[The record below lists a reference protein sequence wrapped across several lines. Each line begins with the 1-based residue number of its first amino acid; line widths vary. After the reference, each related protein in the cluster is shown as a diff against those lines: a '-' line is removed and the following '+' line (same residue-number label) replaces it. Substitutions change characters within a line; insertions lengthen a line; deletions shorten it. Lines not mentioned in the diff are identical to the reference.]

1 LLGCALV
8 LAGCSEHK
16 HAAQTS
22 VPPAPQPA
30 VSTTPAQSGT
40 TPPAPQPEI
49 SFPADAPVLYT
60 ETGWAS
66 WYGPAYHQ
74 RKSSNG
80 EVYDMNGMTAAHRT
94 LPLNSIVRV
103 TNLTTKS
110 SALLRITDRGPFVN
124 DRIIDLSKA
133 AAIKLDVWRPGKAK
147 VRIEVLET
155 PKPIETG
162 GKWCVQIGGFKDAE
176 EAARLKDKLTR
187 RYHTAQVLEFT
198 SPIGEEWIRVRVL
211 QDDKKRAE
219 EVMQE
224 TQTDAGVFLV
234 RLD

>member
-1 LLGCALV
+1 M
-8 LAGCSEHK
+8 
-16 HAAQTS
+16 
-22 VPPAPQPA
+22 PPAPQPA
-30 VSTTPAQSGT
+30 PTTPAAQPTVSA
-40 TPPAPQPEI
+40 PAEKPEL
-49 SFPADAPVLYT
+49 SFPEDAPVLYT

-74 RKSSNG
+74 RKGSNG

-133 AAIKLDVWRPGKAK
+133 AAIKLDVWRPGTARVK
-147 VRIEVLET
+147 IEVLET

-162 GKWCVQIGGFKDAE
+162 GKWCVQIGGFKDKE
-176 EAARLKDKLTR
+176 EAAKLKDQLMR
-187 RYHTAQVLEFT
+187 RYHTAQVLQFT
-198 SPIGEEWIRVRVL
+198 SPVGEDWIRIRVL
-211 QDDKKRAE
+211 QDEKKRAE

-224 TQTDAGVFLV
+224 TQTDAGIFLV

>member
-1 LLGCALV
+1 MCCTIF

-16 HAAQTS
+16 RPLQAN
-22 VPPAPQPA
+22 VPPAPQLAPSVPA
-30 VSTTPAQSGT
+30 AQPTVSTPAEK
-40 TPPAPQPEI
+40 PEI
-49 SFPADAPVLYT
+49 SFPEDAPVLYT

-74 RKSSNG
+74 RKGSNG

-103 TNLTTKS
+103 TNLATRS

-124 DRIIDLSKA
+124 DRVIDLSKA
-133 AAIKLDVWRPGKAK
+133 AAIKLDVWRPGTAK
-147 VRIEVLET
+147 VKIEVLET

-162 GKWCVQIGGFKDAE
+162 GKWCVQIGGFKDVQ
-176 EAARLKDKLTR
+176 EANRLKDKLMR
-187 RYHTAQVLEFT
+187 RYHTAQVLQFT
-198 SPIGEEWIRVRVL
+198 SPIGEEWIRIKVL

-219 EVMQE
+219 EVLQE
-224 TQTDAGVFLV
+224 TQTDAGIFLV